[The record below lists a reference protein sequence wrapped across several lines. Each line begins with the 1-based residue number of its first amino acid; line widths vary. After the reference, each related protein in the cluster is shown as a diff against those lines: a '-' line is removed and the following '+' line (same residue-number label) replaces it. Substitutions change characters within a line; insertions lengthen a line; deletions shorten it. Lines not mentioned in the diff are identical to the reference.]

1 MIYYLEIID
10 LETFVSTSSTDAVD
24 ALHVWNLFQQTYL
37 LAFRHLETLTNRE
50 GLSHSQA
57 AALGVLANADRPLP
71 LSHLARYLTQEA
83 QSTTELA
90 DRLERRG
97 LVRRTRDARDRR
109 LVLLELTAEGRD
121 VYERIQPAL
130 VEGGEHLFQGLNARD
145 RARLAALLR
154 PVRDRAADLL
164 GLDDRRREL
173 FAVSPTVTP
182 TTNGK
187 HG

>member
-1 MIYYLEIID
+1 MLP
-10 LETFVSTSSTDAVD
+10 TDAVD
-24 ALHVWNLFQQTYL
+24 ALSVWNLFQQTYL
-37 LAFRHLETLTNRE
+37 LSFRHLETLTNRE

-97 LVRRTRDARDRR
+97 LVRRTRDTRDRR
-109 LVLLELTAEGRD
+109 LVLLELTPEGRA

-130 VEGGEHLFQGLNARD
+130 NGGGEQLFQGLSARD
-145 RARLAALLR
+145 RARLATLLK
-154 PVRDRAADLL
+154 PVRDRAAELL
-164 GLDDRRREL
+164 GLDERRLRALVE
-173 FAVSPTVTP
+173 STP
-182 TTNGK
+182 ATPSTNGK
-187 HG
+187 HT

>member
-1 MIYYLEIID
+1 MD
-10 LETFVSTSSTDAVD
+10 LETFVSMLPTDAVD
-24 ALHVWNLFQQTYL
+24 ALSVWNLFQQTYL
-37 LAFRHLETLTNRE
+37 LSFRHLETLTNRE

-97 LVRRTRDARDRR
+97 LVRRTRDTRDRR
-109 LVLLELTAEGRD
+109 LVLLELTPEGHD

-130 VEGGEHLFQGLNARD
+130 NAGGEQLFQGLSARD
-145 RARLAALLR
+145 RARLATLLK
-154 PVRDRAADLL
+154 PVRDRAAELL
-164 GLDDRRREL
+164 GLDERRLRVLVESTS
-173 FAVSPTVTP
+173 ATP
-182 TTNGK
+182 SINGK
-187 HG
+187 HT

>member
-1 MIYYLEIID
+1 MIQYLEIID
-10 LETFVSTSSTDAVD
+10 LESFVSTLPTDSVD
-24 ALHVWNLFQQTYL
+24 ALHVWSLFQQTYL

-97 LVRRTRDARDRR
+97 LVRRTRDTRDRR
-109 LVLLELTAEGRD
+109 LVLLELTPEGRQLYD
-121 VYERIQPAL
+121 RIKPDL
-130 VEGGEHLFQGLNARD
+130 TEGGELLFQGLSRQE
-145 RARLAALLR
+145 RA
-154 PVRDRAADLL
+154 
-164 GLDDRRREL
+164 
-173 FAVSPTVTP
+173 
-182 TTNGK
+182 
-187 HG
+187 